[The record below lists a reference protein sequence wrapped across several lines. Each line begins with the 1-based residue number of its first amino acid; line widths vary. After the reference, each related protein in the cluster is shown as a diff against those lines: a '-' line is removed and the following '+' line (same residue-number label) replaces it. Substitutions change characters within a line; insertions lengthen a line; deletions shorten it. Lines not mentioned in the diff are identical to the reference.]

1 MTLKLCPFTRPL
13 GPIVS
18 CVEVLS
24 GRQLARG
31 SDYVVIHKGEKRYE
45 PESPGP

>member
-1 MTLKLCPFTRPL
+1 MKLCPFTRPL

-24 GRQLARG
+24 GRQLAR
-31 SDYVVIHKGEKRYE
+31 VLITW
-45 PESPGP
+45 